1 LLPLD
6 RIKYAEE
13 RQVTAKDRET
23 GLSVTIKDSGRTV
36 WDMQQEAHV
45 KLSRLVNEME
55 AASGTEARGTEASG
69 TEV

>member
-1 LLPLD
+1 
-6 RIKYAEE
+6 
-13 RQVTAKDRET
+13 VTAKDRET

-45 KLSRLVNEME
+45 ELSRLVNEME
-55 AASGTEARGTEASG
+55 AASGTEASG